1 MIIVLE
7 MLLEV
12 VTVMFRGQTHV
23 RLTRAL
29 RPFFVVDNFLLK
41 GVRRY
46 TYNYDEFHD
55 EHNVY

>member
-12 VTVMFRGQTHV
+12 VTVLFRGQAHI

-41 GVRRY
+41 GVRR
-46 TYNYDEFHD
+46 
-55 EHNVY
+55 